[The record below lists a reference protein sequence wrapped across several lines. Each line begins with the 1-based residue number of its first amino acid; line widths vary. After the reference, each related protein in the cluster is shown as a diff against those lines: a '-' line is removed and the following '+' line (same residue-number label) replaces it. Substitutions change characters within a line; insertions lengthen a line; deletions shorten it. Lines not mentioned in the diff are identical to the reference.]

1 MNLEDVKVG
10 AKVMIRDLKG
20 KEEVIR
26 RVEAMGL
33 RRGRSV
39 EVLQKLGRTILLKLN
54 NSRIV
59 ISKDIARNIYV
70 E

>member
-1 MNLEDVKVG
+1 MSLEDAKVG
-10 AKVMIRDLKG
+10 TRVMIRNLTG
-20 KEEVIR
+20 KDEVVR

-33 RRGRSV
+33 RRGKSI
-39 EVLQKLGRTILLKLN
+39 EVLQKLGRTILVKLN

-59 ISKDIARNIYV
+59 ISKDIARNISV

>member
-10 AKVMIRDLKG
+10 TKVMIRDLAG
-20 KEEVIR
+20 KDEVIR

-33 RRGRSV
+33 RRGKSV
-39 EVLQKLGRTILLKLN
+39 EVLQKLGRTILVKLN

-59 ISKDIARNIYV
+59 ISKDIAKNISV

>member
-10 AKVMIRDLKG
+10 TKVMIRDLTG
-20 KEEVIR
+20 KDEVIR

-33 RRGRSV
+33 RRGKSV
-39 EVLQKLGRTILLKLN
+39 EVLQKLGRTILVKLN

-59 ISKDIARNIYV
+59 ISKDIAKNISV

>member
-1 MNLEDVKVG
+1 MNLEDAKVG
-10 AKVMIRDLKG
+10 TKVMIRDLTG
-20 KEEVIR
+20 KDEVVR

-33 RRGRSV
+33 RRGKSI
-39 EVLQKLGRTILLKLN
+39 EVLQKLGRTILVKLN

-59 ISKDIARNIYV
+59 ISKDIARNISV

>member
-1 MNLEDVKVG
+1 
-10 AKVMIRDLKG
+10 
-20 KEEVIR
+20 
-26 RVEAMGL
+26 MGL

-59 ISKDIARNIYV
+59 ISKDVARNIYV